1 MTENK
6 QLQKLT
12 EAIELLVNKTIA
24 PIPAIP
30 PIPAIAPIPA
40 IPPLPNYTADHD
52 LLQKLDVKVDL
63 IQSDITELKK
73 QNTVYVNQTEHNEV
87 VKIQI
92 DHEQRIR
99 NLETSN
105 TRILTWGSMAIVAV
119 GILETLLT
127 IYFKR

>member
-12 EAIELLVNKTIA
+12 EAIELLLTRKVEPVA
-24 PIPAIP
+24 PVAPVAP
-30 PIPAIAPIPA
+30 VLPIVQT
-40 IPPLPNYTADHD
+40 NTGDHD
-52 LLQKLDVKVDL
+52 LLQRLDTKVDL
-63 IQSDITELKK
+63 IQLDITELKK
-73 QNTVYVNQTEHNEV
+73 QNSGYVNQTEHNEV
-87 VKIQI
+87 VKIEI